1 MMTAIDFA
9 IAQLL
14 QWARDEDANRLAGGW
29 GGRAAVRAALWRK
42 CAHELAGCAGEPAA
56 AREVLC
62 RYAVTA
68 RDEAATRLNTLAATL
83 AHEGRRAPGSGT

>member
-1 MMTAIDFA
+1 MTTAIDFA
-9 IAQLL
+9 IAQLR
-14 QWARDEDANRLAGGW
+14 QWARDEDAHRLAGGW
-29 GGRAAVRAALWRK
+29 GGRAAVLAARWRK
-42 CAHELAGCAGEPAA
+42 CAHELADCAGEPAA

-83 AHEGRRAPGSGT
+83 AHAGRRAPGPST

>member
-1 MMTAIDFA
+1 MTTATDFA
-9 IAQLL
+9 IAQLR
-14 QWARDEDANRLAGGW
+14 QWAHAEDPRRRDGGW

-42 CAHELAGCAGEPAA
+42 CAHELAGCGGEPAA

-68 RDEAATRLNTLAATL
+68 RDDVALRLNALAATL
-83 AHEGRRAPGSGT
+83 GHAGGAGAA

>member
-1 MMTAIDFA
+1 MTTAIDFA
-9 IAQLL
+9 MAQLL

-29 GGRAAVRAALWRK
+29 GGRAAVRAARWRK
-42 CAHELAGCAGEPAA
+42 CAHELAGCAGELAA

-68 RDEAATRLNTLAATL
+68 RDDTATRLNTLAATL
-83 AHEGRRAPGSGT
+83 AHEARRAPGSST